1 MDRHFYQCWLAGEC
15 HRMSMANIGELF
27 ATDQTLQT
35 KATMTKGRFQKGQT
49 GNAGG
54 RTKKTAE
61 ELDLIAACKTKAS
74 EALEVIYRIM
84 LNADD
89 DRLKLSAALA
99 IIERGYGKPMAP
111 TEISGKDG
119 AALKNIV
126 VTFVRPG
133 DEIAGIEA

>member
-1 MDRHFYQCWLAGEC
+1 MPGSAASEA
-15 HRMSMANIGELF
+15 ANGSKQFILN
-27 ATDQTLQT
+27 QTLRA

-54 RTKKTAE
+54 RPKKTPE
-61 ELDLIAACKTKAS
+61 EMDLIAACKTKAS

-99 IIERGYGKPMAP
+99 IIERGYGKSMAP
-111 TEISGKDG
+111 TEISGRDG
-119 AALKNIV
+119 AALDSNFVI
-126 VTFVRPG
+126 TFVRPG
-133 DEIAGIEA
+133 GDDVAGIAA